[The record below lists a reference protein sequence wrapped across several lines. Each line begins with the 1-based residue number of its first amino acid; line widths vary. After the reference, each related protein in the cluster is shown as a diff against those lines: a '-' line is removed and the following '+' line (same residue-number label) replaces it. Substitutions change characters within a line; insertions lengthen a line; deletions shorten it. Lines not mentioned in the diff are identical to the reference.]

1 MIMNKRGQTTLF
13 IILGIVIVILVAL
26 FFIGRKVELIPEL
39 FPAADAQGELND
51 IDDHVTDCL
60 GEIGDEYVRQIALQG
75 GYLSVGADTYR
86 LWNDTTV
93 SYLCWNQ
100 EGLPTCSNRLLIEA
114 HMEEELEEVMTE
126 ALSTCINIYDYSDDL
141 QAADDWVL
149 EVDVNYDSVDLYLDY
164 PVEVVKD
171 EDSAST
177 DGFEESLNLP
187 LGQLY
192 DVSQYIVNQ
201 HAEWGVFDPL
211 LYMLGQMGEYTIYTN
226 KPYPDTLYQLKLRE
240 GNFIFQFAIQGEENV

>member
-1 MIMNKRGQTTLF
+1 MNKRGQTTLF
-13 IILGIVIVILVAL
+13 IILGIIIVVLVAL
-26 FFIGRKVELIPEL
+26 FFVGRKTEIIPDL

-60 GEIGDEYVRQIALQG
+60 AEIGDEYVRQIALQG

-100 EGLPTCSNRLLIEA
+100 EGLPTCSNRLLTEA
-114 HMEEELEEVMTE
+114 HMEDELEEVITE

-164 PVEVVKD
+164 PVQVVKD

-187 LGQLY
+187 LGELF

-211 LYMLGQMGEYTIYTN
+211 LYMLGQAGKYTIYTN

-240 GNFIFQFAIQGEENV
+240 GDFIFQFGIQGEENV